1 MTVCSMLLA
10 KCYKKEVVMVKIAVA
25 GAAGRMGG
33 RITAISKEYEG
44 LQLAG
49 AFERKGHKD
58 VGKDVGTLVGIG
70 NTGITLVDS
79 LESIIDNVDVIVS
92 FTTVEASKE
101 HLRLATSKS
110 KAMVIGTTGF
120 TKDDLKEVVQLTKK
134 IPCVMASNMS
144 MGVNLLLKVLQDIAR
159 VLGDAYDVEIIEAH
173 HRMKKDA
180 PSGTALKMAQVISDA
195 LNRNLDDVAVYARKG
210 IIGERTAKEIGIQT
224 VRAGDIVGEHTV
236 IFGGLGERIE
246 VTHKVSSRDTFARG
260 ALKAATWVYG
270 KPAGLYD
277 MQDVLGL
284 K

>member
-1 MTVCSMLLA
+1 
-10 KCYKKEVVMVKIAVA
+10 MVRIAVA
-25 GAAGRMGG
+25 GAAGRMGS
-33 RITAISKEYEG
+33 RITALSKEYEG
-44 LQLAG
+44 LKLAG

-58 VGKDVGTLVGIG
+58 TGKDIGTIVGIG
-70 NTGITLVDS
+70 ETGVKLVDS
-79 LESIIDNVDVIVS
+79 IESIIDDADLVIS

-101 HLRLATSKS
+101 HLRIASSKGKS
-110 KAMVIGTTGF
+110 MVIGTTGF
-120 TKDDLKEVVQLTKK
+120 TKDDMKEVVELTKK

-159 VLGDAYDVEIIEAH
+159 VLGDDYDIEIIEAH

-180 PSGTALKMAQVISDA
+180 PSGTALKMAQVIADSMK
-195 LNRNLDDVAVYARKG
+195 RNLDEVAVYARKG
-210 IIGERTAKEIGIQT
+210 IIGERTKKEIGIQT
-224 VRAGDIVGEHTV
+224 IRAGDIVGEHTV

-260 ALKAATWVYG
+260 ALRAALWLSG

>member
-1 MTVCSMLLA
+1 MLLA
-10 KCYKKEVVMVKIAVA
+10 KYYKKEVIMIKVAVA
-25 GAAGRMGG
+25 GAAGRMGS

-92 FTTVEASKE
+92 FATVEASKE
-101 HLRLATSKS
+101 HLRLATSKG

-134 IPCVMASNMS
+134 IPCVMSSNMS

-224 VRAGDIVGEHTV
+224 LRAGDIVGEHTV